1 MLFLDSSLPLGR
13 LNSER
18 STSSGFG
25 NGSGLL
31 SLDPGIVPEY
41 DDELFSSSQ
50 LSAFVQASPSSN
62 GPNLRSAITH
72 EAAYDLGL
80 VFDSNTSDSDNVE
93 DSGLNSDVEN
103 LNPQGQGSNPA
114 RQGTYSNVL
123 QLGSSGE
130 VNNRGQTFDIGVP
143 GNIGQARDIGGPFNI
158 GQARDIGGP
167 FNIGQVRDIGD
178 PFNIGQVGDIG
189 DPGNIGQAGDIGDP
203 NIAGTENIRRVDAVV
218 GAAFAREPMQQD
230 IVIED
235 ENHEDEMPAGDN
247 VDSNSEGNWLS
258 YSELMLDS
266 YPAKSKIIYLK
277 AYKMFE
283 RYLKSKKQ
291 FVANVAPTEI
301 QILNYFYYLRHEK
314 NLAPTTL
321 WSTYSRVNACV
332 KRLYGFSLKNFVRVS
347 DVLKSYESG
356 YKVKKASIFSPQEV

>member
-1 MLFLDSSLPLGR
+1 MPLARPDSG
-13 LNSER
+13 R
-18 STSSGFG
+18 STSSGLG
-25 NGSGLL
+25 NASGLL
-31 SLDPGIVPEY
+31 SLDPGIIPEF
-41 DDELFSSSQ
+41 DDEMFSSTQ
-50 LSAFVQASPSSN
+50 LSAFVQSSPSSTF
-62 GPNLRSAITH
+62 PNLRSN
-72 EAAYDLGL
+72 L
-80 VFDSNTSDSDNVE
+80 VFDSNTSDSENVE

-103 LNPQGQGSNPA
+103 LNPQERSVVGLNRSEGQGFNPA
-114 RQGTYSNVL
+114 HQGN
-123 QLGSSGE
+123 QIGNADPNDMQFGNSGE
-130 VNNRGQTFDIGVP
+130 VNNLVQTFDMGDP
-143 GNIGQARDIGGPFNI
+143 ANSGPARHIVDPF
-158 GQARDIGGP
+158 DS
-167 FNIGQVRDIGD
+167 GQVRDIVD
-178 PFNIGQVGDIG
+178 PFNIG
-189 DPGNIGQAGDIGDP
+189 PGNI
-203 NIAGTENIRRVDAVV
+203 RHVHAVV
-218 GAAFAREPMQQD
+218 GAAFACEPMQQG

-247 VDSNSEGNWLS
+247 VDSNSEGKWLS

-291 FVANVAPTEI
+291 FVPNVAPTEI

-332 KRLYGFSLKNFVRVS
+332 KRLFGFSLKNFVRVS

>member
-1 MLFLDSSLPLGR
+1 MPLARLDSG
-13 LNSER
+13 R
-18 STSSGFG
+18 STTSGLG
-25 NGSGLL
+25 NAPGLL
-31 SLDPGIVPEY
+31 SLDPGVIPEF
-41 DDELFSSSQ
+41 DDEMFSSSQ
-50 LSAFVQASPSSN
+50 LSAFVQSSPSSTV
-62 GPNLRSAITH
+62 PNLRSN
-72 EAAYDLGL
+72 L
-80 VFDSNTSDSDNVE
+80 VFDSNTSDSENVE

-103 LNPQGQGSNPA
+103 LNPQERSVVGLNRSDGQGFNLA
-114 RQGTYSNVL
+114 HQGNVIGNTYSNVM
-123 QLGSSGE
+123 QLGNGGE
-130 VNNRGQTFDIGVP
+130 VNNLGQTFDIGDPANSGQARHIVDP
-143 GNIGQARDIGGPFNI
+143 FNSGQGRDIVDPFNSGQARDI
-158 GQARDIGGP
+158 
-167 FNIGQVRDIGD
+167 VD
-178 PFNIGQVGDIG
+178 PFNIGLDRDIG
-189 DPGNIGQAGDIGDP
+189 VL
-203 NIAGTENIRRVDAVV
+203 RVDAVV
-218 GAAFAREPMQQD
+218 GAAFAREPMQQVAREPMQQG
-230 IVIED
+230 IVIEDENHED

-247 VDSNSEGNWLS
+247 VDSNSEGKWLS

-291 FVANVAPTEI
+291 FVPNMAPTEI

-332 KRLYGFSLKNFVRVS
+332 KRLFGFSLKNFVRVS